1 MINKYRGI
9 SEEIFNMINVE
20 EFDHIKLGEKLQER
34 QIIIDNLKEDE
45 FEKFGQAYKES
56 GLYKLDGEIKVKL
69 RERIVEVKKELQEYK
84 AKRMVKTAY
93 TNMNRN
99 NLNIFYKKV

>member
-84 AKRMVKTAY
+84 AKIMVNTAY

>member
-9 SEEIFNMINVE
+9 SDEIFNMINVE

-84 AKRMVKTAY
+84 AKRMVNTAY

>member
-84 AKRMVKTAY
+84 AKRMVNTAY

-99 NLNIFYKKV
+99 NLNIF

>member
-1 MINKYRGI
+1 
-9 SEEIFNMINVE
+9 MINVE

-84 AKRMVKTAY
+84 AKRMVNTAY

>member
-84 AKRMVKTAY
+84 AKRMDNTAY

>member
-1 MINKYRGI
+1 M
-9 SEEIFNMINVE
+9 
-20 EFDHIKLGEKLQER
+20 
-34 QIIIDNLKEDE
+34 NLKEDE

-84 AKRMVKTAY
+84 AKRMVNTAY

>member
-20 EFDHIKLGEKLQER
+20 EFDHIKLGEKLKER
-34 QIIIDNLKEDE
+34 QDIIDSLKAVEVD
-45 FEKFGQAYKES
+45 KFGQDYKDS
-56 GLYKLDGEIKVKL
+56 GLYKLDVDIKVKL
-69 RERIVEVKKELQEYK
+69 KERIVEVKKELQEYK
-84 AKRMVKTAY
+84 AKRMVNTAY

>member
-56 GLYKLDGEIKVKL
+56 GLYKLDGEIKVKI

-84 AKRMVKTAY
+84 AKRMVNTAY

>member
-84 AKRMVKTAY
+84 AKRMVNTAY

>member
-84 AKRMVKTAY
+84 AKRMVNAAY

>member
-56 GLYKLDGEIKVKL
+56 GLYKLDGEIEVKL

-84 AKRMVKTAY
+84 AKRMVNTAY